1 MIAALKQRWAQMQER
16 ERRVLLGG
24 AVAVAL
30 LGGYALVW
38 DPWVQAVSGLEQ
50 DVAEQRV
57 LLGWMKQSVS
67 EVRMLRGSRPGG
79 APAAGQ
85 SLLSLI
91 DGTARAQGLGTTMQR
106 VEPEGNGV
114 RVWLE
119 RAAFDDVLRWLD
131 RLGDRGVR
139 VTSFASERVSGQ
151 TGVVN
156 VRLVLEGGA

>member
-1 MIAALKQRWAQMQER
+1 MLAMLKERWAQLQER

-24 AVAVAL
+24 AVALVL

-38 DPWVQAVSGLEQ
+38 DPWMQAVSRLEQ

-57 LLGWMKQSVS
+57 LLGWMKQSVH
-67 EVRMLRGSRPGG
+67 EVQMLRGNRPGG

-85 SLLSLI
+85 SLLTLI
-91 DGTARAQGLGTTMQR
+91 DGSARAQGLGTAMQR

-119 RAAFDDVLRWLD
+119 KAPFDEVMRWLD

-139 VTSFASERVSGQ
+139 VTSFATERVAGQ
-151 TGVVN
+151 SGVVN